1 MDSGSTS
8 KSEDKPKVKK
18 TSSNSSIRTFGT
30 IGSTEPGK
38 IGSLKGSKKN
48 EEIKKSNQN

>member
-8 KSEDKPKVKK
+8 KSEEKPKVKK
-18 TSSNSSIRTFGT
+18 SSSNSSIRTFGT

-38 IGSLKGSKKN
+38 IGSLKGSKVVN
-48 EEIKKSNQN
+48 TIKYYII